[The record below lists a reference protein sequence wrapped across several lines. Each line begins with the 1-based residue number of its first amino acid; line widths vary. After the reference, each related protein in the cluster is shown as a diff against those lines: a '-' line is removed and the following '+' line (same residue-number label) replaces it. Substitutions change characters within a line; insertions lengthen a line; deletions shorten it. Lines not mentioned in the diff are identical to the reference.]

1 MSVYSKQGSIID
13 TVYDSGSQAASQVY
27 DANGHKL
34 IYPISNVVSY
44 YRDATQAVEAEI
56 SALSD
61 DWENIVFLT
70 DPHGNGNKQHS
81 QNIALYLISNAKI
94 KMLVLGGDYSNGYWS
109 KTEYDT
115 YMAGLLA
122 YGDTSK
128 IYALMG
134 NHEVAGESTAVVES
148 KACIYDDFLD
158 TKTLNGSP
166 ENTYYYIDNPKRKVR
181 WLFINTSDSGSSFSM
196 SQTEITWIAQ
206 SVALPDSTWQ
216 LVVFGHV
223 TLAQIAGVTTQNE
236 TNGSSVISAINNCNG
251 TVVGYFCGHQHIDY
265 CEKIGSLQHMTML
278 CDKFEN
284 VNYYDGISVTNRV
297 ADTITEQAV
306 SVLSFNF
313 KQRRVVLRRI
323 GAGWPSVLETMQFLY

>member
-70 DPHGNGNKQHS
+70 DPHGNGNKQNS
-81 QNIALYLISNAKI
+81 QNIALYLVSNSRI
-94 KMLVLGGDYSNGYWS
+94 KMLVLGGDYSVGYWS
-109 KTEYDT
+109 KTEYET
-115 YMAGLLA
+115 YMERLLA
-122 YGDTSK
+122 YADTSK

-134 NHEVAGESTAVVES
+134 NHEVAGDSAAVVES
-148 KACIYDDFLD
+148 KACIYDAYLD
-158 TKTLNGSP
+158 TKTLSGSP
-166 ENTYYYIDNPKRKVR
+166 ENTYYYIDDPKRKVR
-181 WLFINTSDSGSSFSM
+181 WLFINTSDSGSSFTM
-196 SQTEITWIAQ
+196 SETEIAWIAQ
-206 SVALPDSTWQ
+206 SVILPDSTWQ

-236 TNGSSVISAINNCNG
+236 TNGDTVINAIKRCNG
-251 TVVGYFCGHQHIDY
+251 TVVG
-265 CEKIGSLQHMTML
+265 
-278 CDKFEN
+278 
-284 VNYYDGISVTNRV
+284 
-297 ADTITEQAV
+297 
-306 SVLSFNF
+306 
-313 KQRRVVLRRI
+313 
-323 GAGWPSVLETMQFLY
+323 